1 MPAKLR
7 SYDGKHVVIR
17 PLAYVAEADL
27 AAYAELKAFPII
39 PCNLCGSQEHLKR
52 KRVKRLID
60 ELQKEI
66 PHIRQS
72 MLAAVGNVVNTHLL
86 DHNLFDFKSLSEAVG
101 DVAAELDLAVSD
113 YEEETASPALVSIA
127 R

>member
-1 MPAKLR
+1 
-7 SYDGKHVVIR
+7 
-17 PLAYVAEADL
+17 
-27 AAYAELKAFPII
+27 
-39 PCNLCGSQEHLKR
+39 LKR
-52 KRVKRLID
+52 NRIKRLID

-86 DHNLFDFKSLSEAVG
+86 DHNLFNFKSLTAAVG

-113 YEEETASPALVSIA
+113 YEEETAAPALVSIA

>member
-1 MPAKLR
+1 
-7 SYDGKHVVIR
+7 VIR
-17 PLAYVAEADL
+17 PMAYIWEKQIAEY
-27 AAYAELKAFPII
+27 AAMQDFPII
-39 PCNLCGSQEHLKR
+39 PCNLCGSQENLKR

-72 MLAAVGNVVNTHLL
+72 MLAAMGNVVNTHLL

-101 DVAAELDLAVSD
+101 DVAAELDFAVSNH
-113 YEEETASPALVSIA
+113 EEEAAAPALVSIA